1 MASAEALTEIPTI
14 LVVEDDD
21 AIQELVEDALS
32 EGGFAVAIARTG
44 EEAVTL
50 LKGRLVT
57 YGAVVIDI
65 RLIGRFNGWEVARAA
80 REVDPDFPVIY
91 MSGSAGDQWPIQGVP
106 KSIMLNKPF
115 APVQLVTALSQLLN
129 ERSSVASDHPSG

>member
-1 MASAEALTEIPTI
+1 LTEIPTI

-32 EGGFAVAIARTG
+32 EGSFAVAIASTG

-57 YGAVVIDI
+57 YHAFVIDI
-65 RLIGRFNGWEVARAA
+65 RLLGRFNGWEVARAA
-80 REVDPDFPVIY
+80 REVNPDFPVIY
-91 MSGSAGDQWPIQGVP
+91 MSGTASDQWPIQGVP

-115 APVQLVTALSQLLN
+115 AELSPNFGDGRAGQAAA
-129 ERSSVASDHPSG
+129 VMG

>member
-1 MASAEALTEIPTI
+1 LDWEGRALTELPTI

-129 ERSSVASDHPSG
+129 EHHSGVSDASG